1 MFSGQISTK
10 LNPPNILTVK
20 QKVPHLSHELTI
32 KKIKHQ
38 NHRPCQAY
46 RINPGV
52 GKPKREK
59 ERRERERF
67 SERERKREMFEN
79 DSSLFDTEEDGKLQG
94 SKSFYCHQIQEWRS

>member
-59 ERRERERF
+59 ERREREIQ
-67 SERERKREMFEN
+67 RERKKKG
-79 DSSLFDTEEDGKLQG
+79 DV
-94 SKSFYCHQIQEWRS
+94 